1 MILKDTDDRNE
12 IEGYPVI
19 NQYKY
24 LDITIDNK
32 MENNYHVVIIDKKL
46 SEYFTRNYLLN
57 KIYFSV
63 KSIIVIFGYFHKSR
77 LLYGLHEFI
86 DQNSQIE
93 RIDILIITNIKKLLK
108 LPLRIN
114 IYNRLKS
121 SLGLPDLN
129 TYLIFRLQKLKDKY
143 EYIFNIKLKM
153 YDKLIKEILHI
164 NEKLSNVHF
173 K

>member
-77 LLYGLHEFI
+77 LLYGLPSFI
-86 DQNSQIE
+86 V
-93 RIDILIITNIKKLLK
+93 
-108 LPLRIN
+108 
-114 IYNRLKS
+114 
-121 SLGLPDLN
+121 
-129 TYLIFRLQKLKDKY
+129 QKL
-143 EYIFNIKLKM
+143 
-153 YDKLIKEILHI
+153 
-164 NEKLSNVHF
+164 
-173 K
+173 

>member
-46 SEYFTRNYLLN
+46 SEHFTRNYLLN

-86 DQNSQIE
+86 DQNS
-93 RIDILIITNIKKLLK
+93 
-108 LPLRIN
+108 
-114 IYNRLKS
+114 
-121 SLGLPDLN
+121 
-129 TYLIFRLQKLKDKY
+129 
-143 EYIFNIKLKM
+143 
-153 YDKLIKEILHI
+153 
-164 NEKLSNVHF
+164 
-173 K
+173 

>member
-19 NQYKY
+19 NQYNY
-24 LDITIDNK
+24 LDFTIDNK

-63 KSIIVIFGYFHKSR
+63 KSIIVIFDYFHKSR

-86 DQNSQIE
+86 DQNS
-93 RIDILIITNIKKLLK
+93 
-108 LPLRIN
+108 
-114 IYNRLKS
+114 
-121 SLGLPDLN
+121 
-129 TYLIFRLQKLKDKY
+129 
-143 EYIFNIKLKM
+143 
-153 YDKLIKEILHI
+153 
-164 NEKLSNVHF
+164 
-173 K
+173 